1 MKCLETK
8 EIIQLKTQFS
18 DQIDALEQKIKGFES
33 IQEKQEKI

>member
-1 MKCLETK
+1 MSRDKR

-33 IQEKQEKI
+33 IQEKQKKI